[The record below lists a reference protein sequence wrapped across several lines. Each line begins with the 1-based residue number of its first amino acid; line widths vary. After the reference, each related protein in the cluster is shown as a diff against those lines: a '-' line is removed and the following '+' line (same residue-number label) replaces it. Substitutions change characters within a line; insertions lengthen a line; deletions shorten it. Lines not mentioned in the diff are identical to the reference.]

1 MPFPLAPS
9 PTCAVGSGPQQGLEN
24 CSPFH
29 VTLREKG
36 RAGAGGGHTEAALSS
51 ETALDSESRP
61 SAGCGETDVSRG
73 PAQPGKR
80 GDRPAVQG
88 QRERP
93 CRFFK
98 ASAWRR
104 EGSDAE
110 PPACRRNGGGRGSRG
125 RLPWRF
131 GDGPDRR
138 DKGERAHRKL
148 GGHGNHRETGK
159 AYSTRKLNVD
169 LGLGYA

>member
-9 PTCAVGSGPQQGLEN
+9 PTCAVGSGPQRGLEN

-29 VTLREKG
+29 VTLRERG

-51 ETALDSESRP
+51 ETAPDSESGP

-104 EGSDAE
+104 EGFNAE
-110 PPACRRNGGGRGSRG
+110 PPACRRIGGGERQQRASSLAVRRRTGSQRHRGESPQKTRRSRQ
-125 RLPWRF
+125 PP
-131 GDGPDRR
+131 GD
-138 DKGERAHRKL
+138 
-148 GGHGNHRETGK
+148 RE
-159 AYSTRKLNVD
+159 
-169 LGLGYA
+169 GL